1 MIKQV
6 PDVKFI
12 IRPEKEFI
20 TINSDDIFKNKKI
33 VLFAL
38 PGAFTPTC
46 NDYHLPGYELN
57 YDELKKLGIDEVYCL
72 SVNDP
77 FVMKAWAKS
86 LDLKKVKMLP
96 DANLEFTKAM
106 NMTSDRSS
114 AGMGQRSKRYSMY
127 IKDKNIEKIF
137 IDEDGKFDVSDSNT
151 MISYLK
157 SNH

>member
-6 PDVKFI
+6 PNVKFI
-12 IRPEKEFI
+12 TRPEKEFV
-20 TINSDDIFKNKKI
+20 TVTSDAIFGNKNI
-33 VLFAL
+33 VLFGL

-57 YDELKKLGIDEVYCL
+57 YDELKKLGVDEVYCL

-106 NMTSDRSS
+106 DMIVDRSS
-114 AGMGQRSKRYSMY
+114 TGMGQRSKRYSMY
-127 IKDKNIEKIF
+127 VKNKVIDKIF
-137 IDEDGKFDVSDSNT
+137 IEQDGKFDVSDSST
-151 MISYLK
+151 MLSYLK
-157 SNH
+157 SQK

>member
-6 PDVKFI
+6 PNVKFV
-12 IRPEKEFI
+12 IRPEKEFLTI
-20 TINSDDIFKNKKI
+20 TSDDVFKGKNI

-72 SVNDP
+72 SANDP
-77 FVMKAWAKS
+77 FVLKAWAKN

-106 NMTSDRSS
+106 GMLSDRSAS
-114 AGMGQRSKRYSMY
+114 GMGQRSKRYSIY
-127 IKDKNIEKIF
+127 VKNKIIEKMF
-137 IDEDGKFDVSDSNT
+137 VDEDGKFDVSDSNT
-151 MISYLK
+151 MISFLK
-157 SNH
+157 SHK

>member
-1 MIKQV
+1 MSKQV
-6 PDVKFI
+6 PNVKFV

-20 TINSDDIFKNKKI
+20 TITSDDIFKDKTI

-72 SVNDP
+72 SANDP
-77 FVMKAWAKS
+77 FVMKAWAKN

-96 DANLEFTKAM
+96 DA
-106 NMTSDRSS
+106 DRSES
-114 AGMGQRSKRYSMY
+114 IPIALVNSKFASGNILTFLRSR
-127 IKDKNIEKIF
+127 F
-137 IDEDGKFDVSDSNT
+137 FAQAFNT
-151 MISYLK
+151 KGSLALK
-157 SNH
+157 Q

>member
-1 MIKQV
+1 MSKQV
-6 PDVKFI
+6 PNVKFV

-20 TINSDDIFKNKKI
+20 TITSDDIFKDKTI

-72 SVNDP
+72 SANDP
-77 FVMKAWAKS
+77 FVMKAWAKN

-96 DANLEFTKAM
+96 DANMEFTKAM
-106 NMTSDRSS
+106 EMVTDRSA
-114 AGMGQRSKRYSMY
+114 AGMGQRSKRYSIY
-127 IKDKNIEKIF
+127 VKNKIIEKMF
-137 IDEDGKFDVSDSNT
+137 IDADGKFDVSDSNT
-151 MISYLK
+151 MISFLK
-157 SNH
+157 SQK